1 MSFNPKS
8 ALIRILEDR
17 PPESNL
23 EGAARELAKA
33 TQPLVELSDR
43 ALRRLVRDLKSQASQ
58 KREEP

>member
-23 EGAARELAKA
+23 EGAARELTKA
-33 TQPLVELSDR
+33 TQPLVAISGRLRSNPLTR
-43 ALRRLVRDLKSQASQ
+43 APIWGSAK
-58 KREEP
+58 PC